1 MSIFL
6 TDLILSFPIIAF
18 LAAGHFLRRWADRP

>member
-6 TDLILSFPIIAF
+6 ADLILSFPIIAF
-18 LAAGHFLRRWADRP
+18 LATGHFLRWWTSRP